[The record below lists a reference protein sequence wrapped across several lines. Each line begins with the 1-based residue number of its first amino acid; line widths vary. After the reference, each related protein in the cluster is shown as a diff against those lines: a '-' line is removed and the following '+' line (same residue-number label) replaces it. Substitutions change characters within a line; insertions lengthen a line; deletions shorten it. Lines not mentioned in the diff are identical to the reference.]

1 MVAEALDLT
10 EGTSLDASLGVR
22 PHLESAASQ
31 TADLTGLGNGYAP
44 KVRKPY
50 TIKKQREK
58 WTEEE
63 HQRFLEALKLYGRGW
78 RQIEEHVG
86 TKTAIQIRSHAQK
99 FFAKVARDSND
110 GGGTVDPIDIPPPRP
125 KKKPMHPY
133 PRKVADSSKTSLVDS
148 QLCEQSTNP
157 KSDEERNMSPT
168 SVLSAIESDTCG
180 SPVSGL
186 QRSRLSPVSFS
197 SDDAHSANRRSME
210 NENENECIASN
221 SCAEESREYLY
232 STATAAD
239 DKSIMVYIKST
250 SLLIVHY
257 IFTSILSDLVAFLS
271 HFDFY
276 LTHMQEPD
284 LLTLGRSCPGEESA
298 IAAPT
303 VTIKLFG
310 KTVEVKEN
318 QKSASSVPETYGTSP
333 SNNSKGISDVSNS
346 QQAPGTIFSLVPG
359 GITPL
364 ACLVPQYA
372 LSEACGQ
379 VGVPLWTWVQG
390 PVVPTLSLSHQ
401 TASETVVDSPYKGHV
416 EFKEPQREG
425 SSTGSNSSS
434 TANGA
439 NVHQSIVVD
448 SKTLSWTGK
457 HRSAK
462 GFVPYKRCLAQRDAT
477 SSIVAA
483 EEREGQRTRVCS

>member
-239 DKSIMVYIKST
+239 DKSIM
-250 SLLIVHY
+250 
-257 IFTSILSDLVAFLS
+257 
-271 HFDFY
+271 
-276 LTHMQEPD
+276 EPD